1 MTRIQCFYDDLWLLN
16 DRLLFFWVFYL
27 NTLVY
32 TTMLEYWKGLFESKL
47 DCLILLNL
55 IKQIIETYSQQT
67 SKVYAWNTRKN

>member
-1 MTRIQCFYDDLWLLN
+1 MIRIQCFYDDLWLLN

-55 IKQIIETYSQQT
+55 IKKIIETYSQQT

>member
-1 MTRIQCFYDDLWLLN
+1 MIRIQCFYDDLWLLN

-55 IKQIIETYSQQT
+55 IKQITETYSQQT

>member
-1 MTRIQCFYDDLWLLN
+1 MIRIQCFYDDLWLLN

>member
-1 MTRIQCFYDDLWLLN
+1 MIRIQCFYDDLWPLN
-16 DRLLFFWVFYL
+16 DKLLFFWVFYL